1 MGQYGVTSVR
11 QARHCTV
18 HLKVPKGEI
27 FLTELIILSYPIW
40 TGDLGTKVKKSIC
53 MKCKADIRH
62 FVFLLT
68 TEYAVK
74 IIPRLLS
81 MR

>member
-1 MGQYGVTSVR
+1 MDSVLGPYIER
-11 QARHCTV
+11 IGL
-18 HLKVPKGEI
+18 LKVPKHEI
-27 FLTELIILSYPIW
+27 FLTELIMYTELSHLDRW
-40 TGDLGTKVKKSIC
+40 LGVYSKKFIC
-53 MKCKADIRH
+53 MKCKGDIRH
-62 FVFLLT
+62 FVFLPA